1 MKFMSGFF
9 LVFIEKV
16 ILFIYIYMFACWHAC
31 VNAWTNADKVLMCE
45 LLQTLKCTQTHT
57 FS

>member
-1 MKFMSGFF
+1 MSGFF